1 MTEPMAP
8 ADLASRLDA
17 WEKED
22 NEHWAEWRKKAKES
36 YAFTCADQWS
46 KEERAQAEDAGR
58 LVTTMDRIGP
68 MVDAVAGAEIID
80 RQQVQYVP
88 RTTEDAGV
96 NEVLTMG
103 AEWIRDQTLAD
114 QEESD
119 AFRDTLICGLGYT
132 ETMMTYDDEP
142 EGKVIIQRIDPLEV
156 IPDCSARKS
165 NLIDARRLRQVRRI
179 DKEEF
184 KQTYPHATIEEAPDL
199 YTSGRSGRSAK
210 KAYSES
216 GFQEEDPLA
225 DDEVEICAWQWFE
238 YEVIHLAVD
247 DEGQRIELTP
257 DRYRE
262 AVDGKFLNEADATKQ
277 RRKVYWRALKCGS
290 QILEYERLPDNEF
303 TIKAIT
309 GKRDRNKGTFQGI
322 VEPMKDPQRF
332 ANLFFSMLHHIIR
345 TNAKGGIMAEQ
356 DAFVDPKKAQEAWA
370 RSDAISWVKP
380 GKLGAVR
387 DKPAPDIPPQLT
399 QLLQFSIAG
408 IKDASGINDELLG
421 LVGREQAGVLE
432 HQRKQ
437 AAYAILAGFYDS
449 LRFYRKTQGAL
460 LLKYIQKYLPDG
472 YLVRIIGQDGDPRYV
487 PLTKQPETLK
497 FDVIVDEAPAGPNQ
511 KEKVWALINNMQPLL
526 KEAGPQV
533 WSELV
538 EYSPFPDK
546 VNKSLKQLF
555 LQQAQPKQPDPL
567 MLAGK
572 QAEIGKDQA
581 GATKDMADAQHTAAE
596 TAMLGAQASLYQ
608 AQAAQMIPT
617 PFGA

>member
-1 MTEPMAP
+1 MTDTSP
-8 ADLASRLDA
+8 ADLVQRLDA
-17 WEKED
+17 WEQED
-22 NEHWAEWRKKAKES
+22 DQHWADWRTKAKES
-36 YAFTCADQWS
+36 YAFVCSDQWT
-46 KEERAQAEDAGR
+46 KEERATAEEAGR
-58 LVTTMDRIGP
+58 LVTTINRIGP
-68 MVDAVAGAEIID
+68 MIDAVAGAEIID

-88 RTTEDAGV
+88 RTTEDSGV

-119 AFRDTLICGLGYT
+119 AFRDTLICGLGFT
-132 ETMMTYDDEP
+132 ETVMNYDEDR
-142 EGKVIIQRIDPLEV
+142 EGKIIIQRIDPLEV
-156 IPDCSARKS
+156 VPDSAARKS
-165 NLIDARRLRQVRRI
+165 NLTDARRLRRKRRI

-184 KQTYPHATIEEAPDL
+184 RQTYPDATIGDDV
-199 YTSGRSGRSAK
+199 TINRGGSGRSAR
-210 KAYSES
+210 KAYTSS
-216 GFQEEDPLA
+216 GVSEEDPLA
-225 DDEVEICAWQWFE
+225 DDEVEICEWQWFE
-238 YEVIHLAVD
+238 YEVVYLTVD
-247 DEGQRIELTP
+247 PLTQQLTELTP
-257 DRYRE
+257 E
-262 AVDGKFLNEADATKQ
+262 LHKEGQDAGFITDSTRQ
-277 RRKVYWRALKCGS
+277 RRKVFWRALKCGN

-356 DAFVDPKKAQEAWA
+356 DAFVDAAKAQESWA

-380 GKLGAVR
+380 GKIAAI
-387 DKPAPDIPPQLT
+387 KPKDAPQIPAQIT
-399 QLLQFSIAG
+399 QLLQFAVMG
-408 IKDASGINDELLG
+408 IKDASGINEELLG

-449 LRFYRKTQGAL
+449 LRFYRKVQGAL
-460 LLKYIQKYLPDG
+460 LLKYIQKYLPAG
-472 YLVRIIGQDGDPRYV
+472 YLVRIIGADGDGRYV
-487 PLTKQPETLK
+487 PLAKQPDTLK

-511 KEKVWALINNMQPLL
+511 KEKVWALVTNMQAIL
-526 KEAGPQV
+526 KDAGPQV

-546 VNKSLKQLF
+546 VNKSLKQVF
-555 LQQAQPKQPDPL
+555 AAQAQPKQPDPA
-567 MLAGK
+567 MVAAQ
-572 QAEIGKDQA
+572 QARTGKDQA
-581 GATKDMADAQHTAAE
+581 GATKDMADAAHTQAE
-596 TAMLGAQASLYQ
+596 TALMGAQAQLAQ
-608 AQAAQMIPT
+608 AQAAQMIPV